1 MIREHR
7 GSLKVEERMDG
18 AVWVL
23 RFKVTRESDHK
34 RVERT
39 RVIGRVQDFPT
50 EAQAFAEAE
59 RLRLYTIE
67 PGSKRGTLIFAI
79 LAEFYLQQLKKVS
92 ESKKR
97 KPKAA
102 STVEDRERIIRKRIL
117 PRFGE
122 SEALKIK
129 PSEIKG
135 WLESVQDEE
144 DLENS
149 TVDKIRRVMHL
160 VYSTAQA
167 NDLIPRT
174 VEANP
179 VTHVHIAT
187 TTEYEAI
194 LVTPQQAWNIIC
206 RMQAF
211 ERLLTLLVAVTGLRI
226 GEVLAWSKFRIHVVS
241 NFVRGKFGEPKSAAS
256 KKPVVLHP
264 LVMGL
269 LKNWRETTAYAGDED
284 FIFASARLKGKAPRV
299 PNMLVEDHLRP
310 AAKQVVEIPDGHRF
324 GFHNLRHAL
333 TSFLVEIGTDSKTI
347 QDMLR
352 WADPSILL
360 KVYAHSRMD
369 KRMEAQAKMIE
380 AMGLNEQTVRRIM

>member
-1 MIREHR
+1 MRHSSTNLR
-7 GSLKVEERMDG
+7 SLLMPA
-18 AVWVL
+18 AV
-23 RFKVTRESDHK
+23 
-34 RVERT
+34 
-39 RVIGRVQDFPT
+39 
-50 EAQAFAEAE
+50 
-59 RLRLYTIE
+59 RLRE
-67 PGSKRGTLIFAI
+67 
-79 LAEFYLQQLKKVS
+79 
-92 ESKKR
+92 
-97 KPKAA
+97 
-102 STVEDRERIIRKRIL
+102 
-117 PRFGE
+117 
-122 SEALKIK
+122 
-129 PSEIKG
+129 G
-135 WLESVQDEE
+135 WLESVQDQA

-187 TTEYEAI
+187 ATDYEAI
-194 LVTPQQAWNIIC
+194 LVTPQEAWNIIC
-206 RMQAF
+206 RMKPFA
-211 ERLLTLLVAVTGLRI
+211 RLLTLLIAVTGLRI
-226 GEVLAWSKFRIHVVS
+226 GEVLALKWEHVDWGKFRIRVVS
-241 NFVRGKFGEPKSAAS
+241 NFVRDKFGEPKSAAS

-269 LKNWRETTAYAGDED
+269 LKNWRETTSYAGDED
-284 FIFASARLKGKAPRV
+284 FIFASVRLRQSTARAEHAGR
-299 PNMLVEDHLRP
+299 RP
-310 AAKQVVEIPDGHRF
+310 SPPGSQACHPDFGCHRF

-360 KVYAHSRMD
+360 KVYAAHSRTD

-380 AMGLNEQTVRRIM
+380 AMGLNEKTAQRFIQ

>member
-1 MIREHR
+1 MHR
-7 GSLKVEERMDG
+7 GSLKVEERLEG

-23 RFKVTRESDHK
+23 RFKVTRDSDRK

-39 RVIGRVQDFPT
+39 RVIGRVEDFPT

-79 LAEFYLQQLKKVS
+79 LAEFYSQELKKVP
-92 ESKKR
+92 ESTKR

-102 STVEDRERIIRKRIL
+102 STVEDRERIIRNRLL

-122 SEALKIK
+122 TEALKIK

-144 DLENS
+144 DLENP

-160 VYSTAQA
+160 IYSTAQA

-174 VEANP
+174 MEANP

-187 TTEYEAI
+187 TSEYEAI

-226 GEVLAWSKFRIHVVS
+226 GEVLALKWKRADWSNFRIHVVS
-241 NFVRGKFGEPKSAAS
+241 NFVRAKFGEPKSAAS
-256 KKPVVLHP
+256 KKPVVLHL

-310 AAKQVVEIPDGHRF
+310 AAKKVIEIPDGHRF

-333 TSFLVEIGTDSKTI
+333 TYYMSLSAIKRVKPRGT
-347 QDMLR
+347 
-352 WADPSILL
+352 
-360 KVYAHSRMD
+360 AHD
-369 KRMEAQAKMIE
+369 LAKARGGRPIR
-380 AMGLNEQTVRRIM
+380 AV